1 MLNYQRVK
9 EKNVDFNVI
18 ANHLTMGGFDTQPL
32 MALTPLP
39 SVIRRYHI
47 MAYLGSCS
55 GQLRFEQFPMFQKVV
70 SKNGSIVGFP
80 YQPGPSQRRK
90 WGPGGIPC
98 SWTNPAPSALSI
110 GMRLAERQTDPQVQ
124 SCSAKLACGKQ
135 SLKQSHWHHLGM
147 AQNPGCSW
155 VKLACVLG
163 L

>member
-1 MLNYQRVK
+1 MVK

-47 MAYLGSCS
+47 IAYLGSCS

-70 SKNGSIVGFP
+70 QKWVNCWFP
-80 YQPGPSQRRK
+80 IPTRTITTKEMGVS
-90 WGPGGIPC
+90 WGIPC

-110 GMRLAERQTDPQVQ
+110 GMRLAERQTDPRVQ

-135 SLKQSHWHHLGM
+135 FLQQSHWHHLGM
-147 AQNPGCSW
+147 PQNPGCSW